1 MRKLRVWNFDRLGNA
16 DGRMVEWR
24 CFGRRRYAKKIG
36 SSPVS
41 GVARREG

>member
-24 CFGRRRYAKKIG
+24 CFGRRRYAKKNLFFSRFRG
-36 SSPVS
+36 S
-41 GVARREG
+41 